1 MIKRDGVALMNART
15 KNVSLAKDTLDVL
28 KHKQYIAPSGNI
40 VDISFAL
47 DEAIDHTKL
56 FQDVTP
62 AIYAQPTSPVASV
75 TAPIVDVV
83 NETTTQAAVRLLAD
97 NKKDIVALN
106 FASARNVGGGFLSGA
121 VAQEEDLCRRSGLY
135 VCTKRKPVFYNENIL
150 CDDTFYTDNIIYS
163 PNVPFFRD
171 EYNQFLENPYYL
183 SIISAPAPNVRSME
197 DIDEKVLYSVIY
209 NRILKILH
217 IARLYQ
223 HENIILGA
231 WGCGAF
237 GNDPDMV
244 ANAFKQALVD
254 IPDFGHVCFAVYD
267 SREGTPIYTTF
278 KQVFGV

>member
-15 KNVSLAKDTLDVL
+15 KNVSMAKETLQVL
-28 KHKQYIAPSGNI
+28 KDKQYVAPNGNV

-47 DEAIDHTKL
+47 DEEVDHTKL
-56 FQDVTP
+56 FQDTTIDSYQLGGTP
-62 AIYAQPTSPVASV
+62 TIE
-75 TAPIVDVV
+75 IV
-83 NETTTQAAVRLLAD
+83 NETTTHAAVRLLAD

-121 VAQEEDLCRRSGLY
+121 VAQEEDLCRSSGLY

-171 EYNQFLENPYYL
+171 EYNQFLDNPYYL

-197 DIDEKVLYSVIY
+197 NVDEDVLYSVLY

-217 IARLYQ
+217 IARVYS
-223 HENIILGA
+223 HDNIILGA

-237 GNDPDMV
+237 GNDSTMV
-244 ANAFKQALVD
+244 ATAFKDALTEISHFD
-254 IPDFGHVCFAVYD
+254 HVCFAVYD
-267 SREGTPIYTTF
+267 THEGHPIYTAF
-278 KQVFGV
+278 KQVLGV